1 MELFSA
7 AMMFYLPIKL
17 DPMGYLIG
25 RVFFFLVAIYV
36 IAIFLTNTDD
46 SNIISFIDEFSMN

>member
-7 AMMFYLPIKL
+7 MMFCLSIKL